1 LKKVKTPVT
10 AAIRALR
17 AAKAEFEEHLY
28 DYVEKGGTRAS
39 SAALGVD
46 EHAVLKTLVFEDETG
61 TPLVVLMHGD
71 FEVSTGALAKH
82 LGCKRITPCEPKV
95 AERHSGYQVGGTSP
109 FGLSRPM
116 RLYAES
122 TIQQLPRLWLN
133 GGKRGFLVSM
143 TPAELARTLPLAWVQ
158 VARPD

>member
-1 LKKVKTPVT
+1 MKKVKTPVT

-61 TPLVVLMHGD
+61 TPLVVLMQGPWP
-71 FEVSTGALAKH
+71 STSAVNESRRASRRSPKDTPDTRSVGRLR
-82 LGCKRITPCEPKV
+82 LG
-95 AERHSGYQVGGTSP
+95 
-109 FGLSRPM
+109 
-116 RLYAES
+116 
-122 TIQQLPRLWLN
+122 
-133 GGKRGFLVSM
+133 
-143 TPAELARTLPLAWVQ
+143 
-158 VARPD
+158 